1 MKTVASMREY
11 INEYVRGQSLSET
24 GTELLYKYFGIPFTV
39 DEELSTYFI
48 NRVPMSEQ
56 ETESYIREFFENLD
70 TTAILELYNKIKA

>member
-70 TTAILELYNKIKA
+70 TTAILELYNKIKV